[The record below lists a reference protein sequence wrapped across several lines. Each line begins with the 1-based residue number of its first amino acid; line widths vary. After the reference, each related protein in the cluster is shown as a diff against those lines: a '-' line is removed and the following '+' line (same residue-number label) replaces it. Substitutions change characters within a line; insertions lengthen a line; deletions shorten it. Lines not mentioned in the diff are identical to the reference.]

1 MAPRAIFVGAP
12 GSGKSTVG
20 RRVAERLNVPFLDT
34 DQAIEAR
41 AGMSVAD
48 IFINQGEPEFR
59 ALEESVVA
67 EAIATSTGIVSL
79 GGGALLSDATRNLV
93 RDCTVIWLQVTAGDA
108 ASRVGM
114 TGSRP
119 LLLGNVRGT
128 MMKLLEERT
137 PLYEEVADLVV
148 DTSGRP
154 VRAIADDVTSWLEN
168 AT

>member
-1 MAPRAIFVGAP
+1 MSPRAILVGAP
-12 GSGKSTVG
+12 GAGKSTVG

-34 DQAIEAR
+34 DQAIEAK

-67 EAIATSTGIVSL
+67 EAIAHSTGIVSL
-79 GGGALLSDATRNLV
+79 GGGALLSEATRNLV
-93 RDCTVIWLQVTAGDA
+93 KDCTVIWLQVTASDA

-128 MMKLLEERT
+128 LMKLLEERT
-137 PLYEEVADLVV
+137 PLYEEVADLIV
-148 DTSGRP
+148 DTAGRP
-154 VRAIADDVTSWLEN
+154 VRAIADDVTAWLEN
-168 AT
+168 AS

>member
-93 RDCTVIWLQVTAGDA
+93 RDCTVIWLQVTVGDA

-168 AT
+168 AA

>member
-12 GSGKSTVG
+12 GAGKSTVG
-20 RRVAERLNVPFLDT
+20 RRVAERLHLPFLDT

-41 AGMSVAD
+41 AGMSVSD
-48 IFINQGEPEFR
+48 IFINQGESEFR
-59 ALEESVVA
+59 ALEEAIVA
-67 EAIATSTGIVSL
+67 ESIDASTGIISL
-79 GGGALLSDATRNLV
+79 GGGALISPATRDLLRNCPV
-93 RDCTVIWLQVTAGDA
+93 VWLQVTASDA

-137 PLYEEVADLVV
+137 PLYAEVADLTV

-154 VRAIADDVTSWLEN
+154 ARLIADEVITWLEN
-168 AT
+168 AA